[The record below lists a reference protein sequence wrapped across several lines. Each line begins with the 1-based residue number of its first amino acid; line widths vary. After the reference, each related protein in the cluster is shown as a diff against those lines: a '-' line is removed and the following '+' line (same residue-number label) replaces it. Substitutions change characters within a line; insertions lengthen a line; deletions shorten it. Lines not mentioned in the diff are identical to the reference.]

1 MVRPAVLSVLLTALL
16 AFSGAAE
23 AASLPRLGH
32 HGRWVT
38 DADGRVVTLHGWNM
52 VNKRPPYAPDA
63 VGFGDD
69 DARFLA
75 DQGFNSVR
83 LGLTWKAVEPR
94 PGVYDQAY
102 LDRIART
109 YRALHRR
116 GVFVLLD
123 FHQDLYNERYQG
135 NGAPDWAIVGR
146 AAQEGRG
153 VQAGFPS
160 NYLVNDQLNHA
171 YDAFWNNTPVPGTG
185 RGVQDH
191 YAAAWAQVA
200 QRFRRSPGIAGYN
213 LFNEPWQGTDVQRC
227 AFAGKATSPDGDCPA
242 ANEFDRT
249 KLTSFH
255 RRVIAAIRGA
265 DRRTLAWWAPV
276 LTFDFGLRTSH
287 GDTGDRNAGFAFNSY
302 CGQADPLTATILPFA
317 RGKPCSYTAELTF
330 DNAEIVRRRT
340 GDALLNTE
348 YGASDDAKNWI
359 DYAAAADR
367 HMVGWHYWA
376 YCGCNDPT
384 TSAQPP
390 DAQGVVLDP
399 ARPPSGANVKQEKLR
414 QTARPYPSLVSGVPR
429 RWKFRPNGR
438 QFRLLYSTHRLGT
451 RRRWAPGAVTKVKL
465 PAANYPGG
473 YSVDVRGARVASPQ
487 GARTL
492 RLRSC
497 RGARAVSVRIRP
509 GGSTPR
515 AERRC

>member
-1 MVRPAVLSVLLTALL
+1 M
-16 AFSGAAE
+16 
-23 AASLPRLGH
+23 
-32 HGRWVT
+32 
-38 DADGRVVTLHGWNM
+38 
-52 VNKRPPYAPDA
+52 
-63 VGFGDD
+63 
-69 DARFLA
+69 
-75 DQGFNSVR
+75 
-83 LGLTWKAVEPR
+83 
-94 PGVYDQAY
+94 
-102 LDRIART
+102 
-109 YRALHRR
+109 
-116 GVFVLLD
+116 LLD

-249 KLTSFH
+249 KLTDFH

-348 YGASDDAKNWI
+348 YGASDNAKNWI

-399 ARPPSGANVKQEKLR
+399 ARPPSGANVKAGEAAADRPALPVAGLR
-414 QTARPYPSLVSGVPR
+414 RSAPVEVPAQRAPVPAAVLDPPARHAAALGARRGHQGQAAGGQLPR
-429 RWKFRPNGR
+429 RLHGRRPG
-438 QFRLLYSTHRLGT
+438 
-451 RRRWAPGAVTKVKL
+451 
-465 PAANYPGG
+465 
-473 YSVDVRGARVASPQ
+473 
-487 GARTL
+487 
-492 RLRSC
+492 
-497 RGARAVSVRIRP
+497 RP
-509 GGSTPR
+509 GGIAAGRADAAAEVLPR
-515 AERRC
+515 SSRGERPHPAGRFDAASRAALRSLRVGSRGWLPETRPS